1 MTKTDSRAELDLFKT
16 MLCKMKLSTNSVL
29 EKTIFRVYA
38 VIVLLYIVLEEET
51 PGILLYYIFCIM
63 LVLTVW
69 KHIEQSGEN
78 TKKGNKNGAQIRK

>member
-16 MLCKMKLSTNSVL
+16 MLCNSVL

-38 VIVLLYIVLEEET
+38 VIVLLYIALEEET

-63 LVLTVW
+63 LVVTVW
-69 KHIEQSGEN
+69 KRIEQSGEN